1 MEVDEAGAAEVRT
14 VITDTGALA
23 ACEAMIGERVA
34 EAVAALGQAP
44 ITDDAKT
51 ALAELA
57 VATTARQ
64 G

>member
-1 MEVDEAGAAEVRT
+1 
-14 VITDTGALA
+14 
-23 ACEAMIGERVA
+23 
-34 EAVAALGQAP
+34 VAALGQAP

-57 VATTARQ
+57 VAATARH